1 MATYATRQYARL
13 SLDTYIEG
21 NRESDETAK
30 RMTDNQPTLVYL
42 GAAQMPANRP
52 FGIKNRKRCPGT
64 RKLVISLKKLGNCYV
79 LFVDEYFTSQTCANC
94 FERFLPTTRRDRF
107 KVCRDCKPILNM
119 RCAELPTKVVT
130 ERSKKEMKARREA
143 VKCLLRT
150 ERRAVALS
158 ALLGA
163 NPIEPITHNRF
174 KKFGRL
180 ASKVA
185 FYRKNWRL
193 NGLNVGLNYGLN
205 NAAVSLPSQQQQQ
218 TLQQLLRAPVGSTVV
233 WHRDIV
239 AARCIMYKGMHK
251 Y

>member
-1 MATYATRQYARL
+1 
-13 SLDTYIEG
+13 
-21 NRESDETAK
+21 
-30 RMTDNQPTLVYL
+30 
-42 GAAQMPANRP
+42 
-52 FGIKNRKRCPGT
+52 
-64 RKLVISLKKLGNCYV
+64 
-79 LFVDEYFTSQTCANC
+79 
-94 FERFLPTTRRDRF
+94 
-107 KVCRDCKPILNM
+107 
-119 RCAELPTKVVT
+119 
-130 ERSKKEMKARREA
+130 MKARREA
-143 VKCLLRT
+143 VKCLLET

-158 ALLGA
+158 AILGA
-163 NPIEPITHNRF
+163 NPIVPNTTIRCN
-174 KKFGRL
+174 KFGRL